1 MSPKYVM
8 NEETNHTLDVTLE
21 ALLVTIN
28 GNSIPLE
35 PMLLLNL
42 DMPIEM
48 LLGTP

>member
-1 MSPKYVM
+1 M
-8 NEETNHTLDVTLE
+8 E